1 MWAYGYTAADFVA
14 VDIAC
19 SCAGEQRPGTASDTQ
34 GTSTQPDEEVARIRR
49 RLERLTMSPAHG
61 LEGRDEA
68 DACQV
73 CGKGTAERKRLCDLN
88 LVEDAV
94 EQ

>member
-1 MWAYGYTAADFVA
+1 MYAYGYTSADFVA

-19 SCAGEQRPGTASDTQ
+19 SCAGASDTQ
-34 GTSTQPDEEVARIRR
+34 GTGSGGDAQPDEQVERVRR
-49 RLERLTMSPAHG
+49 RLERLTVSTAHV

-73 CGKGTAERKRLCDLN
+73 CGKGTLERKRLCDLN